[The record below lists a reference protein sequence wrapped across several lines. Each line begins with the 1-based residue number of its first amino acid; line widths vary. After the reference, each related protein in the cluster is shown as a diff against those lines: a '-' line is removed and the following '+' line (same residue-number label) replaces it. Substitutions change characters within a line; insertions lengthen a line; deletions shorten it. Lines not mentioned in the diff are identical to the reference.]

1 MKTVKKIFAVALVA
15 ICVLSC
21 VACSNNAS
29 PTGPSGSNPGSGGS
43 AKYVGDTMVAYNP
56 AIQEDGVKRLGIC
69 YSALTYS
76 ACQLLVK
83 NYEHLYKDYGFDEII
98 SLSADGDLETQIS
111 QIQDL
116 VNQKC
121 DVIVINSID
130 AEGIASVCNMAMESG
145 VAIMAVDRKIATDIY
160 YTLETDNV
168 SAGRDCAM
176 TVADWTFY
184 DGVKDGAVHVMYVIG
199 DMSSSAQYDRLEGLK
214 GTLQFYPW
222 INVVAT
228 PSALETSKVYDA
240 VIDAFTA
247 DPAIKAV
254 FVTGGDD
261 SVTPVVS
268 ALRELG
274 KLYAPGDPNYVY
286 IASVDGAPNAIEAI
300 EAGESSFTANQRF
313 DLFCTKILEVARD
326 YMDGKYVAPSQNNV
340 QLSCSMVMRETVKNL
355 EKLGVLWARGWFA
368 EVK

>member
-1 MKTVKKIFAVALVA
+1 MKSKRIFALVLVVLVALA
-15 ICVLSC
+15 S
-21 VACSNNAS
+21 VACSAA
-29 PTGPSGSNPGSGGS
+29 PAPAGGAPAEA
-43 AKYVGDTMVAYNP
+43 AKFVGDTNVAYNP
-56 AIQEDGVKRLGIC
+56 EIQEDGVKRLGIC

-76 ACQLLVK
+76 ASQLLVK
-83 NYEHLYKDYGFDEII
+83 NYEKLYKDYGFDEII

-130 AEGIASVCNMAMESG
+130 ANGIASVCDMAMQAG
-145 VAIMAVDRKIATDIY
+145 VAVMAVDRKIGTSIY

-176 TVADWTFY
+176 TVADWTFAPGIA
-184 DGVKDGAVHVMYVIG
+184 DDAVHVMYVIG
-199 DMSSSAQYDRLEGLK
+199 DMSSSAQYDRLEGVK
-214 GTLQFYPW
+214 GTLAFYPW
-222 INVVAT
+222 IDVVAT
-228 PSALETSKVYDA
+228 PSALETSEVYDA

-247 DPAIKAV
+247 DPTIKAV

-274 KLYAPGDPNYVY
+274 KLYDPQDPNYVY
-286 IASVDGAPNAIEAI
+286 IASVDGALNAIEAI
-300 EAGESSFTANQRF
+300 EAGESFCTANQRF
-313 DLFCTKILEVARD
+313 DLFCTQILEVAQN
-326 YMDGKYVAPSQNNV
+326 YMNGEYVSPNANTV
-340 QLSCSMVMRETVKNL
+340 QLSCSMVMRETVDNL
-355 EKLGVLWARGWFA
+355 EELGVLWARGWFA
-368 EVK
+368 EAK